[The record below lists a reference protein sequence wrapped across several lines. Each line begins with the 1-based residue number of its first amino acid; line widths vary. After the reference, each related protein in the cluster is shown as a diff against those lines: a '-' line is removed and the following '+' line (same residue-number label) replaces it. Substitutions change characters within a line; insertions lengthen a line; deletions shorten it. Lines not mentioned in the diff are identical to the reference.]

1 MHAHDKH
8 ILSAHSIHICIAQQ
22 FTDRARMRIANRQM
36 AITPYKMALRAG
48 KFDVPERFI
57 NFNA

>member
-1 MHAHDKH
+1 MYRATVYRQGTHAHREPTNGH
-8 ILSAHSIHICIAQQ
+8 
-22 FTDRARMRIANRQM
+22 
-36 AITPYKMALRAG
+36 TPYKMALRAG

>member
-1 MHAHDKH
+1 
-8 ILSAHSIHICIAQQ
+8 
-22 FTDRARMRIANRQM
+22 MRIANRQM